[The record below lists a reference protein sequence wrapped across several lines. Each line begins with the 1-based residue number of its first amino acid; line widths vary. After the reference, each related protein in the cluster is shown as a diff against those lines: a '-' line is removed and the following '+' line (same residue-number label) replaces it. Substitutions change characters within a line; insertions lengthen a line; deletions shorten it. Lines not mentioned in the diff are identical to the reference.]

1 MPYIETKVYFDG
13 SHYIAIPHTERPN
26 RKRRKPK
33 EELIT
38 VLKKGTEIKDEKQA
52 QTQEKGAESQRE
64 SAPERAAV
72 NVDIDGERTL
82 LNYVQIDEAIAE
94 RTADMLERTKNERK
108 MTRKE
113 LFNELYAE
121 SWNLP
126 RRERREK
133 ITEGL
138 RPHFKTEQALK
149 AFVTANYERKRRNLI
164 SRRIRMTRKANLQNF
179 NYFVTFTY
187 DGKLHT
193 EMSFRKKLTNC
204 LSHFSS
210 RQKWKYIGV
219 WERSPEKKRL
229 HFHGIFDIPDSTM
242 PGLLFEKED
251 YNFNTHKRQVTV
263 QNSYFNEK
271 FGRSDFEMIEER
283 HRLGDALAYLMKY
296 LEKTGEKIVYSKGLP
311 QFFISDIL
319 DEDIVTKF
327 DESDENSKLL
337 LYDDFTCW
345 DMGVKVGVVSPDTI
359 AEMRKC
365 N

>member
-1 MPYIETKVYFDG
+1 MPYVETKVYFDG

-38 VLKKGTEIKDEKQA
+38 VRKKGTEVKDEKQA
-52 QTQEKGAESQRE
+52 ETQEKGAESQRE
-64 SAPERAAV
+64 SAPEKAV
-72 NVDIDGERTL
+72 VEVNIDEERTL
-82 LNYVQIDEAIAE
+82 LNYAEIDKRVADIAE
-94 RTADMLERTKNERK
+94 RKQNERK
-108 MTRKE
+108 ITKKE

-121 SWNLP
+121 SMSLP
-126 RRERREK
+126 RRERKEK

-138 RPHFKTEQALK
+138 RPYFKTEQALTY
-149 AFVTANYERKRRNLI
+149 FVDNNFERKRRNLI
-164 SRRIRMTRKANLQNF
+164 ARRIRMTRKANLQNF

-193 EMSFRKKLTNC
+193 ETSFKKKLTNS

-229 HFHGIFDIPDSTM
+229 HFHGIFDIPNGTM

-271 FGRSDFEMIEER
+271 FGRSDFERIEER

-296 LEKTGEKIVYSKGLP
+296 LEKTGEKIVYSRGLP